1 MSSWV
6 AKRTQEA
13 FALYRSYIAMGLHLK
28 PGSEFDFSLYGPN
41 VRLSQERFAE
51 KGDIVKKFINISFGI
66 NHQDFDQFIFANA
79 RFGNDIART
88 DKRKCITTFKD
99 WKDRF
104 GTKIDF
110 MRASAYIV
118 KCHIPK
124 TECKDHLDTVLDMI
138 DLGEDNL
145 IEGIIA
151 FLHLRPDLV
160 PIVQERI
167 KENIFH
173 EMFWNKMLKIR
184 KIYYYFGIL

>member
-51 KGDIVKKFINISFGI
+51 KIDTIKKFSNLSFGI
-66 NHQDFDQFIFANA
+66 SPTDFDQFIFANA
-79 RFGNDIART
+79 ISGNDITRI
-88 DKRKCITTFKD
+88 DKKKCLTIFKD
-99 WKDRF
+99 WKERF
-104 GTKIDF
+104 GSKVNF
-110 MRASAYIV
+110 MKSSAYIV

-124 TECKDHLDTVLDMI
+124 TECPQTLDTILDMI

-145 IEGIIA
+145 IEPVIA
-151 FLHLRPDLV
+151 CLHLRSDLIPV
-160 PIVQERI
+160 IQEKV

-184 KIYYYFGIL
+184 KIYYYFEIL